1 MIGRLRGKV
10 EAQGEDWVIVDVGGV
25 GYEIFCSSRVLAW
38 AVAQEGEVVFDPVRI
53 PEPL

>member
-38 AVAQEGEVVFDPVRI
+38 ARRENWSRPGSE
-53 PEPL
+53 L